1 MFTGLIEEVG
11 RVERVDV
18 RGRNRHFTVAA
29 ELAGGLKI
37 GDSVA
42 VNGVCLSVIA
52 NDRRTFTVE
61 AVATT
66 LAITTLGELHTGSG
80 VNLER
85 ALQFGERVGGHF
97 VLGHVDDVGRIRRI
111 QRRGGHWA
119 MVVTVSREYQRLL
132 VPKGSIC
139 LDGISLTIAEC
150 RSAEFSVNV
159 IPLTW
164 ENTNLRLRRAGERV
178 NIEYDMLTKATQ
190 QANLHGRTRLV

>member
-18 RGRNRHFTVAA
+18 KGKNRQLTVAA
-29 ELAGGLKI
+29 EFARGLKT
-37 GDSVA
+37 GESVA

-61 AVATT
+61 AVAAT
-66 LAITTLGELHTGSG
+66 LGITTLGELRIGSR

-111 QRRGGHWA
+111 QRRGGHWTI
-119 MVVTVSREYQRLL
+119 VVTVSHEYQQLL
-132 VPKGSIC
+132 ARRGAIC

-178 NIEYDMLTKATQ
+178 NIEYDVLTKAAQ
-190 QANLHGRTRLV
+190 QANLQRRTRLV